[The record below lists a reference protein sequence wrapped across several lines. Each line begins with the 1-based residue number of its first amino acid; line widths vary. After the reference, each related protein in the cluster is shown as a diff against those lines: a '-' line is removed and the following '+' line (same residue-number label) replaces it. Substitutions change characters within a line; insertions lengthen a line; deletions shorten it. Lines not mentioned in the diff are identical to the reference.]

1 MPGPFNI
8 EQYFYGSATLGER
21 GQVVIPAD
29 ARKDCEI
36 QPGDKVLVFRH
47 PLHPHMLILAKIGEM
62 QALLQQMAR
71 ALDQAAERMDETTIP
86 DED

>member
-1 MPGPFNI
+1 MANCDI
-8 EQYFYGSATLGER
+8 ERYFYGSATLGER

-29 ARKDCEI
+29 ARKDCDI

-62 QALLQQMAR
+62 QELLQQMSR
-71 ALDQAAERMDETTIP
+71 ALEQVTERMHDTTVADEA
-86 DED
+86 